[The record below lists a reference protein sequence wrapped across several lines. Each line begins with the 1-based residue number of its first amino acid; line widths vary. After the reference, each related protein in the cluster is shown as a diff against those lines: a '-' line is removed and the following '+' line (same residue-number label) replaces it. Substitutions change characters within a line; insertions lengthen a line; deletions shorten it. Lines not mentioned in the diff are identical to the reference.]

1 MVRGR
6 EEVTAVVTSWR
17 EGPDELRCSCSNN
30 INIIHNTLDIMRDGA
45 MGYLIPS
52 HPRISAPLPAPRPH
66 QTHSTVGSRHNT

>member
-30 INIIHNTLDIMRDGA
+30 INIILFVYIMRDGA
-45 MGYLIPS
+45 TGYLIPS